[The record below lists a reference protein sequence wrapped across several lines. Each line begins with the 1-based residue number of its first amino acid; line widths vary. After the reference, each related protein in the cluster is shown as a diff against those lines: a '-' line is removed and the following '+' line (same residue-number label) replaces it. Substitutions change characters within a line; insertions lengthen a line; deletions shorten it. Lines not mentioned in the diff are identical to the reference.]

1 MDTLYQKLND
11 AGIVPVIAI
20 DDASA
25 ALALAD
31 ALIEGGLPLAEIT
44 FRTAAAADVI
54 RILADERPEMLVGA
68 GTVLTLEN
76 LQLAKRSGAAFA
88 VAPGLNP
95 RIVARAQEIDL
106 PMIPGVV
113 TPSEIEQGLE
123 LGCRCLKFFPAEASG
138 GVKMVQALAAP
149 YKHMGV
155 RFMPTGGINPGN
167 LPDYLKC
174 DVVLTVGGTWL
185 ATKDDITQGCWVDV
199 RDRCRTAV
207 EMVKAARVKQV
218 AR

>member
-11 AGIVPVIAI
+11 AGIIPVIAI
-20 DDASA
+20 DDATA

-95 RIVARAQEIDL
+95 RIVAKAQELDL

-138 GVKMVQALAAP
+138 GLKMVQALAAP

-167 LPDYLKC
+167 LPEYVKC
-174 DVVLTVGGTWL
+174 DAVLTVGGTWL
-185 ATKDDITQGCWVDV
+185 ATKDDITQGRWADV
-199 RDRCRTAV
+199 RERCRTALEV
-207 EMVKAARVKQV
+207 VKAARVKQV